1 MNNPLKL
8 QILNKAEEDLI
19 FISNYIAKDNPA
31 AAKKILKYFYAIF
44 DVLSMYPNI
53 GKQRIDFTH
62 KDVKFYVVKKNY
74 LILYKSDNDYLYIL
88 RVFSSYSD
96 ICSIL

>member
-1 MNNPLKL
+1 MNNQLKL

-19 FISNYIAKDNPA
+19 LISDFISKDNPIA
-31 AAKKILKYFYAIF
+31 ARNLLKLFYATF
-44 DVLSMYPNI
+44 DILSRYPNI
-53 GKQRIDFTH
+53 GKQRIDFTY
-62 KDVKFYVVKKNY
+62 KDVQFYVVKKNY
-74 LILYKSDNDYLYIL
+74 LVLYKSDNNYLYIL

>member
-1 MNNPLKL
+1 
-8 QILNKAEEDLI
+8 
-19 FISNYIAKDNPA
+19 
-31 AAKKILKYFYAIF
+31 
-44 DVLSMYPNI
+44 MYPNL
-53 GKQRIDFTH
+53 GKQRIDFTY

-74 LILYKSDNDYLYIL
+74 LVLYKSDNDYLYIL